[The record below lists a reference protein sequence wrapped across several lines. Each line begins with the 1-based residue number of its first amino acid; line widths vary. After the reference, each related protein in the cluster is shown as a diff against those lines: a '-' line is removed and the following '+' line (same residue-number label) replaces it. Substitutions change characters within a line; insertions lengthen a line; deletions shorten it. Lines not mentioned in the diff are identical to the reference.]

1 MIRELINSDYNM
13 FLKLI
18 NKFRTTYFTK
28 EQFINLLNTLK
39 TQNNIIYVYEVDNI
53 IIGTVKLII
62 ETKFIFNISYVGHI
76 EDIFIDEKYRNMNI
90 GKKLVDHSVNIAKKK
105 KCYKIICVCLDDV
118 KNFYLKCGFELR
130 GNFMSKLIKL

>member
-13 FLKLI
+13 FLELI

-28 EQFINLLNTLK
+28 EQFIQLLNTLK
-39 TQNNIIYVYEVDNI
+39 TQNNIIYVYEIDGI
-53 IIGTVKLII
+53 IIG
-62 ETKFIFNISYVGHI
+62 TKFIFNISYVGHI

-90 GKKLVDHSVNIAKKK
+90 GKKLVEHCVNIAKNKE
-105 KCYKIICVCLDDV
+105 CYKIICVCLDDV

-130 GNFMSKLIKL
+130 GNFMSKLIKN

>member
-13 FLKLI
+13 FLELI

-28 EQFINLLNTLK
+28 EQFIQLLNTLK
-39 TQNNIIYVYEVDNI
+39 TQNNIIYVYEIDGI
-53 IIGTVKLII
+53 IIG
-62 ETKFIFNISYVGHI
+62 TKFIFNISYVGHI

-90 GKKLVDHSVNIAKKK
+90 GKKLVEHCVNIAKNKE
-105 KCYKIICVCLDDV
+105 CYKIICVCLDDV